1 MQKKVAMRAAL
12 LVAIFAGVFG
22 LADALN
28 LTSGTLGAADTVV
41 AACQTATMN
50 ATYTV
55 AYSASQPG
63 YQATSVV
70 VTGLAT
76 TCWNKPYKVTLGG
89 AAGASLGEV
98 SGTTPGSGTTFTATP
113 FTANAA
119 LVTTI
124 AVVIS
129 G

>member
-1 MQKKVAMRAAL
+1 MKKKVAIRAAL

-28 LTSGTLGAADTVV
+28 LPSGTLGAADTVV

-89 AAGASLGEV
+89 AAGARPDMRRNERGHLQDNGQGRSPPHREHRA
-98 SGTTPGSGTTFTATP
+98 TA
-113 FTANAA
+113 
-119 LVTTI
+119 
-124 AVVIS
+124 
-129 G
+129 